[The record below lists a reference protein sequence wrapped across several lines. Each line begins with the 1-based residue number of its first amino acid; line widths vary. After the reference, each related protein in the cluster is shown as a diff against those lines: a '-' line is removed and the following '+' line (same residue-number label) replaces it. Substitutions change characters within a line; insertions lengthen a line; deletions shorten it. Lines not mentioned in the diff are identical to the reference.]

1 MIYAGQKYRITRPVS
16 EQHIVGVGDIITIS
30 QITRLGIRSMDISVD
45 DDGIPYEG
53 ILMFEGPYNI
63 QEYWEKVEM
72 CLEAV

>member
-1 MIYAGQKYRITRPVS
+1 MIHTGRKYRITTPVNS
-16 EQHIVGVGDIITIS
+16 CHIVGVGDIITIS